1 MFIIIVF
8 FVSEYHH
15 KDQEMFNDM
24 DVMNMQLQA
33 KHYYTLINILFRLG
47 VVNFNILFSFSIFW
61 FTLILPSSQPFLM
74 YMHVDP

>member
-33 KHYYTLINILFRLG
+33 KHYYTLIN
-47 VVNFNILFSFSIFW
+47 NSI
-61 FTLILPSSQPFLM
+61 
-74 YMHVDP
+74 Y